1 MQFGLFAL
9 QAGRKAILPA
19 PSPPTCGPPGAF
31 LFLEGSVTL
40 PLWAFSLGCVYLSQC
55 CSVVVETYYAPQGS
69 PIWET
74 LGTDGLEIKTI
85 LRKKMGGMGTH
96 ANEEL

>member
-1 MQFGLFAL
+1 MQS
-9 QAGRKAILPA
+9 KP
-19 PSPPTCGPPGAF
+19 AF

-40 PLWAFSLGCVYLSQC
+40 PLWAFSLGCVYLPQC